1 MTETIDELTK
11 HMSLTEEGQDTIVVQ
26 EFLTKSVEEKAWLCL
41 IGKLLTPRAFSTDA
55 MKFTLM
61 AIWKPIKV
69 MLSMATFWVQ
79 IHNLPLISMTRE
91 VGKLIGNK
99 VGLLVDVEY
108 GSDGAAVGCYL
119 RIRVQIDISKP
130 LRRGVKLSVHNRD
143 SIGSRLTDRERVNT
157 FNERNSFARRLH
169 VTIDCK
175 DTNGELKTR
184 GVGKL
189 DDEEK
194 FRVSLPSNILEKYG
208 SLKEECFA
216 HLHSAS
222 TAPCPAHSGNNESSY
237 VVFKSKIARKHTFSP
252 AGILKFSP
260 VVEDIPSKP
269 KHSSQLN

>member
-1 MTETIDELTK
+1 
-11 HMSLTEEGQDTIVVQ
+11 
-26 EFLTKSVEEKAWLCL
+26 
-41 IGKLLTPRAFSTDA
+41 
-55 MKFTLM
+55 MKEI
-61 AIWKPIKV
+61 A
-69 MLSMATFWVQ
+69 
-79 IHNLPLISMTRE
+79 LP
-91 VGKLIGNK
+91 G
-99 VGLLVDVEY
+99 
-108 GSDGAAVGCYL
+108 
-119 RIRVQIDISKP
+119 
-130 LRRGVKLSVHNRD
+130 
-143 SIGSRLTDRERVNT
+143 
-157 FNERNSFARRLH
+157 LH

-260 VVEDIPSKP
+260 VFEDIPSKP